1 MQINFEDSQFED
13 CSLLLDNF
21 IHCRIKIGNLC
32 IRANCTL
39 IFWIVDLLA
48 TWITSTRGCDCYEKI
63 TNKFMSVNGLA
74 AVIHRLIYIP
84 SIFRTNESDSILIED
99 SPRMWFFII
108 IATFKSGIYQEDGLF
123 ATYLKELLEW
133 YIRNIIFIDE

>member
-1 MQINFEDSQFED
+1 
-13 CSLLLDNF
+13 
-21 IHCRIKIGNLC
+21 
-32 IRANCTL
+32 
-39 IFWIVDLLA
+39 
-48 TWITSTRGCDCYEKI
+48 
-63 TNKFMSVNGLA
+63 MSVNGLA